1 MQLGKTSTACMLFA
15 QLHLSLPAPPHLS
28 PVLPLILTRR
38 SGDQPCCSLYCA
50 PGPTHSPV
58 GSGEERSPPKPK
70 VVGLQ
75 PGSAPRAGSQGL
87 ERNNSGKP

>member
-1 MQLGKTSTACMLFA
+1 MQLGKTSTACILFA
-15 QLHLSLPAPPHLS
+15 QLRLSPSAPPLLS

-38 SGDQPCCSLYCA
+38 SGDQPCRSLYCA
-50 PGPTHSPV
+50 PGPTQSPG
-58 GSGEERSPPKPK
+58 GSGEEHSPPNPK

-75 PGSAPRAGSQGL
+75 PGSAPRAESQGL